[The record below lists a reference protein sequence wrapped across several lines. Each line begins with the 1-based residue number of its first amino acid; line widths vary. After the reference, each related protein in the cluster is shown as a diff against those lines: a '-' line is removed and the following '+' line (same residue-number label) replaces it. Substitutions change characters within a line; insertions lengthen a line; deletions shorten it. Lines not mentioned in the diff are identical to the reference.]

1 MSPFYLRL
9 LQGAISG
16 TKMPLSNVKGMK
28 CVSSCTLIG
37 WLLTLQTYYLLSKL
51 RAKLGS
57 WNAMQWPIHIN
68 QTKCGGQCLWM
79 VWINYST
86 NLEHTLFVSKSEKN
100 VWIGCTCTYFARE
113 GFKQR
118 QNEITCCSEVRNYYS
133 EHFSLTRTKAAACIS
148 PWFFS
153 YFHYTVKNSTLHKW
167 NYKVH
172 ISYWPLFVELWIF
185 WGWATAT
192 LKIIVLHDAYAI
204 VPGPSSHF
212 INAFSCP
219 ACQWITRGRAFF
231 YVLSV
236 TQSRVL

>member
-1 MSPFYLRL
+1 MSMNGMNKLQYKFRTHTICIKVREECLNRLYLYIFCCRRFH
-9 LQGAISG
+9 
-16 TKMPLSNVKGMK
+16 TKTKRNYMLF
-28 CVSSCTLIG
+28 
-37 WLLTLQTYYLLSKL
+37 
-51 RAKLGS
+51 GS
-57 WNAMQWPIHIN
+57 
-68 QTKCGGQCLWM
+68 
-79 VWINYST
+79 
-86 NLEHTLFVSKSEKN
+86 
-100 VWIGCTCTYFARE
+100 
-113 GFKQR
+113 
-118 QNEITCCSEVRNYYS
+118 NYYS
-133 EHFSLTRTKAAACIS
+133 EHFSFSCQQPAYLRG
-148 PWFFS
+148 FFS

-192 LKIIVLHDAYAI
+192 LKIIVLHDAFAI

-236 TQSRVL
+236 TQSRAL